1 MASGPGP
8 EALSAARTVA
18 RDTAVVLTGI
28 VVYFGV
34 RGETAGAPEVARQ
47 HARDLL
53 ALEKELGLDIEAGV
67 QSVLVG
73 VEPLTTIANW
83 VYIWGHWPAIAL
95 TLLWLALSNRTVFL
109 RMRNAMIA
117 SGAMG
122 LCVYTTYPVAPPRLL
137 DAGYV
142 DTITEQSRSYRVLQP
157 PAFVNQ
163 YAALPS
169 LHVGWDLVLGMSLVA
184 AGGTVL
190 LRTIGR
196 AMPVVMAAATVLTA
210 NHYLLDVLAGAA
222 FGVAGWMVALWLERR
237 RTEPVLPAPSVDAA
251 PATGPPVDS
260 DRPSTDVPRPREPR
274 QALPAPRQPD
284 AQESVR
290 RGADRPGA
298 GTGRRCPPRR

>member
-1 MASGPGP
+1 MLSGPGP

-53 ALEKELGLDIEAGV
+53 AIEKELGLDIEAGV
-67 QSVLVG
+67 QALLVD
-73 VEPLTTIANW
+73 VEPLTTAANW

-142 DTITEQSRSYRVLQP
+142 DTITEQSQSYRVLQP

-169 LHVGWDLVLGMSLVA
+169 LHVGWDLILGMSLVA

-196 AMPVVMAAATVLTA
+196 SMPVVMAAATVLTA
-210 NHYLLDVLAGAA
+210 NHYVLDVLAGAA
-222 FGVAGWMVALWLERR
+222 FGLAGWMVALRLERR
-237 RTEPVLPAPSVDAA
+237 RSANQPAPCVRAA
-251 PATGPPVDS
+251 TATGPPVDS
-260 DRPSTDVPRPREPR
+260 DGRGTRVSRPPGSRP
-274 QALPAPRQPD
+274 ALPAPRQPD
-284 AQESVR
+284 ARESVR
-290 RGADRPGA
+290 HDADRPGT
-298 GTGRRCPPRR
+298 GTDRRGPRQR